1 VAERP
6 PGRSTGSSGAG
17 GAAIAQALETRRA
30 GSGDGL
36 PGTVAAVDLGS
47 NSFHLVVAQV
57 EGERPRVVDR
67 LSEMVRLA
75 AGIDKRRRIA
85 PEVQERALTC
95 LRRFGER
102 VKGLPPAAVRAVG
115 TNTLRAAGPH
125 NEFLPKA
132 EEALGHPIEVIS
144 GVEEARLIYAGVAHS
159 LEVSEGRR
167 LVVDIGGGSTEVI
180 VGQHMEP
187 LYMESLHVGCVSVS
201 LQHFPGGQITA
212 EGMKKAELAARR
224 EFLPVAAI
232 CKNLGWQEAI
242 GASGTF
248 RAIDRV
254 VRLAGLGPEGITS
267 QVLAE
272 LARVLVQAGHVDR
285 IKLQGMTPQRAPVFP
300 GGVVIAKAAL
310 TALGVERVVI
320 TQGAMRE
327 GLIYDL
333 IGRSGARDVRART
346 VDALAA
352 RYHVDG
358 PHAARVE
365 ATARVLWAQAAGPW
379 ALSDPEWE
387 RLLAWGAH
395 LHEIGRDI
403 AHSQYHKH
411 GAYVLANADL
421 PGFSNQEQQRL
432 AAMVR
437 SHRRKFPVAFL
448 RELGGARKGPLQHLA
463 ILLRLAVILHRARTA
478 DPVPPVALE
487 PGKDSLALA
496 FPDGWLE
503 AHPLTR
509 GDLEAEA
516 AYLEAAGFL
525 LTFR

>member
-1 VAERP
+1 MAEPRK
-6 PGRSTGSSGAG
+6 GRSAGAAVAPAPEAG
-17 GAAIAQALETRRA
+17 GAPPGAAV
-30 GSGDGL
+30 

-85 PEVQERALTC
+85 PEVQERALAC
-95 LRRFGER
+95 LGRFGER
-102 VKGLPPAAVRAVG
+102 LKGLPPAAVRAVG
-115 TNTLRAAGPH
+115 TNTLRATGPRSD
-125 NEFLPKA
+125 FLPKA

-180 VGQHMEP
+180 VGEHLEP

-212 EGMKKAELAARR
+212 EGMRKAELAVRR
-224 EFLPVAAI
+224 ELLPVAAT
-232 CKNLGWQEAI
+232 CKDLGWREAI

-254 VRLAGLGPEGITS
+254 VRLAGLGPEGITPD
-267 QVLAE
+267 VLAE
-272 LARVLVQAGHVDR
+272 LTRVLVQAGHVDR
-285 IKLQGMTPQRAPVFP
+285 VKLQGMTPQRAPVFP
-300 GGVVIAKAAL
+300 GGVAIAKAAL
-310 TALGVERVVI
+310 TALGVERVLI

-327 GLIYDL
+327 GLIHDL
-333 IGRSGARDVRART
+333 IGRSAARDIRDQT
-346 VDALAA
+346 VEALAA

-358 PHAARVE
+358 PHAARVAGTAE
-365 ATARVLWAQAAGPW
+365 ALRAQAEEIW
-379 ALSDPEWE
+379 NLRDPEWE
-387 RLLAWGAH
+387 RLIAWGAR

-432 AAMVR
+432 AGMVR
-437 SHRRKFPVAFL
+437 AHRRKFPAAVL
-448 RELGGARKGPLQHLA
+448 RELGGTRKGPLRQLA

-478 DPVPPVALE
+478 EPVPAVTLR
-487 PGKDSLALA
+487 PGKDTLGVA

-516 AYLEAAGFL
+516 AYLEAAEFL
-525 LTFR
+525 LTFA

>member
-1 VAERP
+1 VAERSKGVSAGTAAVDAPEAVGP
-6 PGRSTGSSGAG
+6 PPAE
-17 GAAIAQALETRRA
+17 AV
-30 GSGDGL
+30 

-57 EGERPRVVDR
+57 EGRRPRVVDR

-85 PEVQERALTC
+85 PEVQERALEC

-102 VKGLPPAAVRAVG
+102 LKGLPPSAVRAVG
-115 TNTLRAAGPH
+115 TNTLRAAGPR
-125 NEFLPKA
+125 NDFLPKA
-132 EEALGHPIEVIS
+132 EEALGHAIEVIS

-180 VGQHMEP
+180 VGEHLEP
-187 LYMESLHVGCVSVS
+187 LYMESLHVGCVSLS
-201 LQHFPGGQITA
+201 LTHFPGGQITA
-212 EGMKKAELAARR
+212 EGMKKAELAVRR
-224 EFLPVAAI
+224 ELLPVAAT
-232 CKNLGWQEAI
+232 CKDLGWREAI

-254 VRLAGLGPEGITS
+254 VRLAGLGPDGITPD
-267 QVLAE
+267 VLAE
-272 LARVLVQAGHVDR
+272 LARVLVHAGHVDR

-300 GGVVIAKAAL
+300 GGVAIAKAAL
-310 TALGVERVVI
+310 TALGIDRVLI

-333 IGRSGARDVRART
+333 IGRSGARDIRDHT

-352 RYHVDG
+352 RYHVDM
-358 PHAARVE
+358 PHAARVVK
-365 ATARVLWAQAAGPW
+365 TAQELRTQAVDAW
-379 ALSDPEWE
+379 SLADPEWE
-387 RLLAWGAH
+387 RLLVWGAR

-437 SHRRKFPVAFL
+437 AHRRKFPVAVL
-448 RELGGARKGPLQHLA
+448 KELGGTRRRPLRHLA
-463 ILLRLAVILHRARTA
+463 ILLRLAVILHRARTEEPA
-478 DPVPPVALE
+478 PPLE
-487 PGKDSLALA
+487 LSPGKDALDLS

-516 AYLEAAGFL
+516 AYLEVAAFT
-525 LTFR
+525 LTFS

>member
-1 VAERP
+1 MADGPKR
-6 PGRSTGSSGAG
+6 RSA
-17 GAAIAQALETRRA
+17 GAAAVHAPGAVGVPPEEA
-30 GSGDGL
+30 V

-47 NSFHLVVAQV
+47 NSFHLVVARV
-57 EGERPRVVDR
+57 EGEQPRVMDR

-85 PEVQERALTC
+85 PEVQERALAC

-102 VKGLPPAAVRAVG
+102 LKGLPPAAVRAVG
-115 TNTLRAAGPH
+115 TNTLRAAGPR
-125 NEFLPKA
+125 NDFLPKA

-159 LEVSEGRR
+159 LEVTAGRR

-180 VGQHMEP
+180 VGEHLEP

-212 EGMKKAELAARR
+212 EGMRKAELAVRR
-224 EFLPVAAI
+224 ELLPVAAS
-232 CKNLGWQEAI
+232 CKDLGWKEAI

-254 VRLAGLGPEGITS
+254 VRLAGLGPEGITP
-267 QVLAE
+267 QVLSE
-272 LARVLVQAGHVDR
+272 LSAALVQAGHVEK

-300 GGVVIAKAAL
+300 GGVAIAKAAL
-310 TALGVERVVI
+310 TALRIDRVLI

-333 IGRSGARDVRART
+333 IGRSGARDIREHT
-346 VDALAA
+346 VDALAT
-352 RYHVDG
+352 RYHVDT
-358 PHAARVE
+358 PHAARVAE
-365 ATARVLWAQAAGPW
+365 TARALRALAADAW
-379 ALSDPEWE
+379 SLADPEWD
-387 RLLAWGAH
+387 RLLAWGAR

-421 PGFSNQEQQRL
+421 PGFSHQEQQRL

-437 SHRRKFPVAFL
+437 AHRRKFPVAVL
-448 RELGGARKGPLQHLA
+448 KELGGTRKGRPLRQLA
-463 ILLRLAVILHRARTA
+463 ILLRLAIILHRARTPE
-478 DPVPPVALE
+478 PVPPVDLA
-487 PGKDSLALA
+487 PGKDALDLS

-516 AYLEAAGFL
+516 AYLEAADFS
-525 LTFR
+525 LTFS

>member
-1 VAERP
+1 VAEPRARSGGSALREPEAARVP
-6 PGRSTGSSGAG
+6 PAE
-17 GAAIAQALETRRA
+17 LW
-30 GSGDGL
+30 

-57 EGERPRVVDR
+57 AEGRPRVVDR

-85 PEVQERALTC
+85 PEVQERALEC

-102 VKGLPPAAVRAVG
+102 LKGLPPQAVRAVG

-125 NEFLPKA
+125 NDFLPKA
-132 EEALGHPIEVIS
+132 EEALGHAIEVIS
-144 GVEEARLIYAGVAHS
+144 GVEEARLIYAGVAHT

-167 LVVDIGGGSTEVI
+167 LVMDIGGGSTEVI
-180 VGQHMEP
+180 VGEHLEP
-187 LYMESLHVGCVSVS
+187 LYMESLHVGCVSLS
-201 LQHFPGGQITA
+201 LTHFPGGQITA
-212 EGMKKAELAARR
+212 EGMKKAELAVRR
-224 EFLPVAAI
+224 ELLPVAAT
-232 CKNLGWQEAI
+232 CKNLGWREAI

-254 VRLAGLGPEGITS
+254 VRMAGLGPEGITPK
-267 QVLAE
+267 VLTE
-272 LARVLVQAGHVDR
+272 LSAALVRAGHVDK
-285 IKLQGMTPQRAPVFP
+285 IKLQGLTRERAPVFP
-300 GGVVIAKAAL
+300 GGVAVAKAAL
-310 TALGVERVVI
+310 TALGIERVVI

-333 IGRSGARDVRART
+333 IGRSGAQDMRART
-346 VDALAA
+346 VDAITA
-352 RYHVDG
+352 RYHVDA
-358 PHAARVE
+358 PHADRVE
-365 ATARVLWAQAAGPW
+365 ATARDLWAQAADPW
-379 ALSDPEWE
+379 SLGDPEWE
-387 RLLAWGAH
+387 RLLAWGAR

-432 AAMVR
+432 AALVR
-437 SHRRKFPVAFL
+437 AHRRKFPVAVIK
-448 RELGGARKGPLQHLA
+448 EMGGNRKGPLRHLA
-463 ILLRLAVILHRARTA
+463 ILLRLAVILNRARTA
-478 DPVPPVALE
+478 EPVPDVNLD
-487 PGKDSLALA
+487 PGKDALALT
-496 FPDGWLE
+496 FPDDWLE

-516 AYLEAAGFL
+516 AYLEPAGFT
-525 LTFR
+525 LTFA